1 VGHYKQ
7 TLPDGREIGYT
18 YDANGNLNSI
28 TPSGQPP
35 HVFEYIP
42 LDLEAEYTPPPVDA
56 GDPTTRYRYNRDK
69 QLLEV
74 SRPDGQTVDFSYDAA
89 GRLSSLSTPQGVY
102 SYAYA
107 PTTGQLSR
115 ITAPDSRTL
124 SFSYDGTLLKGTT
137 WAGTVAGSVTRKYNN
152 DFNVTER
159 AVNGL
164 PVTFGY
170 DQDNLLIQ
178 AGSLSLSRH
187 AQNGLLTG
195 RPWVISPIA

>member
-1 VGHYKQ
+1 MVFH
-7 TLPDGREIGYT
+7 
-18 YDANGNLNSI
+18 
-28 TPSGQPP
+28 TPSNTGKRES
-35 HVFEYIP
+35 FS
-42 LDLEAEYTPPPVDA
+42 
-56 GDPTTRYRYNRDK
+56 TR
-69 QLLEV
+69 
-74 SRPDGQTVDFSYDAA
+74 FSL
-89 GRLSSLSTPQGVY
+89 RSSLCATRS
-102 SYAYA
+102 
-107 PTTGQLSR
+107 
-115 ITAPDSRTL
+115 
-124 SFSYDGTLLKGTT
+124 SYDGALLKGTT